1 MIRRKSESSENNG
14 VPSTVI
20 FNRSTSTCFSFR
32 SMNLKKKNWKAEKY
46 KERKLGQNLSL
57 MKFGEF
63 VLIVAGNEGWKF

>member
-20 FNRSTSTCFSFR
+20 FNLHVFFFSLDEF
-32 SMNLKKKNWKAEKY
+32 KKKKKKKAEKY